1 MTTSPVE
8 RAADAFAVELARWRM
23 ERGLTKKQLAA
34 QMGFDPSY
42 VSHVE
47 GRRHRPTEDFARRAE
62 AVLHAGGS
70 IWRCFQQ
77 YDEMR
82 HSRTTAGVTSRDP
95 PVLEQ
100 WLPPGTG
107 LVVEQ
112 EVATLSYQEGAYR
125 YIIRRALYNAG
136 TEPVTRYLVRIVVDR
151 YPNEPGRSNQHH
163 HDHPLTWEE
172 LDLKALCG
180 DPPAQERMEWR
191 AKQDRD
197 ADKEVWLLFENEQGR
212 FPLYPGQRTTIEYA
226 CTIGEDKW
234 GLWFQR
240 AIRLP
245 TRRLSIR
252 LDLPSA
258 LEPQVWGVETSLS
271 AEEAPLRTPVVRHDD
286 GDRAQFEWTT
296 DGPLLNARYR
306 LEWRFRL
313 HPPAS
318 NATATA
324 PSNATAT
331 APSNATAASNAIVTA
346 ASNEAD
352 KSAAWPVPPVET
364 AEVRPQSS
372 PPAARSAE
380 QMHAIG
386 ILQRGADRLRQPA
399 RHFDLPRAEQAAR
412 DIVNRLLATLLQ
424 VEELHF
430 FSKGV
435 GLAAPQLGLPW
446 AAAVVRP
453 PERGAEPLILLN
465 PRVVGESSDQDEQ
478 YEGCLSF
485 FDARG
490 LVHRPLSLDVEHA
503 RWDGSRVVTSFD
515 RAMARLIAH
524 EIDHLEGRLYV
535 DRMRPGV
542 ALVPVD
548 EYYETGRP
556 WSY

>member
-23 ERGLTKKQLAA
+23 DRGLTKKQLAA

-82 HSRTTAGVTSRDP
+82 HARATSGVTSRDP

-112 EVATLSYQEGAYR
+112 EVATLSYQDGAYR

-172 LDLKALCG
+172 LDLKAFCG

-313 HPPAS
+313 RPPTN
-318 NATATA
+318 NA
-324 PSNATAT
+324 
-331 APSNATAASNAIVTA
+331 AAAESRPAVRPGPLI
-346 ASNEAD
+346 
-352 KSAAWPVPPVET
+352 ET
-364 AEVRPQSS
+364 AEVRPQS
-372 PPAARSAE
+372 PAGPRQVPAPGARAAV

-412 DIVNRLLATLLQ
+412 EIVNRLLATLLQ

-446 AAAVVRP
+446 AATVVRP
-453 PERGAEPLILLN
+453 PERDAAPLTLLN

-490 LVHRPLSLDVEHA
+490 LVPRPLALDVEHA
-503 RWDGSRVVTSFD
+503 RWDGTRVITSFD
-515 RAMARLIAH
+515 HAMARLIAH

-535 DRMRPGV
+535 DRMPPGV
-542 ALVPVD
+542 PLVPVD
-548 EYYETGRP
+548 EYYDTGRP

>member
-23 ERGLTKKQLAA
+23 ERGLSKKQLAA

-77 YDEMR
+77 YDEKR
-82 HSRTTAGVTSRDP
+82 HARATAGVTSRDP
-95 PVLEQ
+95 PVPEQ

-112 EVATLSYQEGAYR
+112 EVAALSYVDGAYR
-125 YIIRRALYNAG
+125 YVIRRALYNAG

-151 YPNEPGRSNQHH
+151 FPNEPGRSNEHH
-163 HDHPLTWEE
+163 HDHPLTWAE
-172 LDLKALCG
+172 LDLRAFCG

-191 AKQDRD
+191 PKQDRD

-234 GLWFQR
+234 GQWFQR

-245 TRRLSIR
+245 TRQLSIR
-252 LDLPSA
+252 LDLPAA
-258 LEPQVWGVETSLS
+258 LEPLVWGVETSLS

-286 GDRAQFEWTT
+286 GGRARFEWTT

-306 LEWRFRL
+306 LEWRFR
-313 HPPAS
+313 S
-318 NATATA
+318 Q
-324 PSNATAT
+324 
-331 APSNATAASNAIVTA
+331 AALTGA
-346 ASNEAD
+346 AAAETEDS
-352 KSAAWPVPPVET
+352 SA
-364 AEVRPQSS
+364 VRPDS
-372 PPAARSAE
+372 PPAPQQPPNGVRAAE
-380 QMHAIG
+380 QMQAVG
-386 ILQRGADRLRQPA
+386 ILQRGTDLLSQPA
-399 RHFDLPRAEQAAR
+399 HHFDLPREEAAAR
-412 DIVNRLLATLLQ
+412 DVVSRLLATLHR

-453 PERGAEPLILLN
+453 PDHDAAPLTLLN
-465 PRVVGESSDQDEQ
+465 PKVVGESADQDEQ

-490 LVHRPLSLDVEHA
+490 LVPRPLVLDVEHTRWNGA
-503 RWDGSRVVTSFD
+503 RVITSFD
-515 RAMARLIAH
+515 HAMARLIAH
-524 EIDHLEGRLYV
+524 EIDHLEGWLYV
-535 DRMRPGV
+535 DRMTPGV
-542 ALVPVD
+542 ALVPVE
-548 EYYETGRP
+548 EYYDTGRP
-556 WSY
+556 WTY